1 MILGINYKVM
11 RLNVLIK
18 ILTVFSISLMSAA
31 ESQPLKWGYVNFAPY
46 HYSENNKVEGSIA
59 KQVESIFKKA
69 GIEYSAF
76 ELPNKRVKL
85 YIEQGYIDFTTV
97 IDSFIS
103 NPNLFLKSDLPIYK
117 VNLGAICLKST
128 HQISSLDHL
137 KNLQLILMSG
147 YTYGQDRILDDNNG
161 FDIAM
166 SAKNHENAI
175 KALTYKRGDC
185 VLGYQSPFLVEE
197 IKYPETDFYFYLIN
211 ELPVYLY
218 LNKNVPNAHSIMQ
231 TINESIYKLQTRK

>member
-1 MILGINYKVM
+1 MILRVNYKVM
-11 RLNVLIK
+11 RLRVLIV
-18 ILTVFSISLMSAA
+18 ILIIFSISLISAA
-31 ESQPLKWGYVNFAPY
+31 KIPPLKWGYVNFAPY
-46 HYSENNKVEGSIA
+46 HYSENNKVKGSIA
-59 KQVESIFKKA
+59 EEVDYIFKKA

-85 YIEQGYIDFTTV
+85 FIEQGNIDFTTV

-103 NPNLFLKSDLPIYK
+103 NPKLFLKSERPIYK

-128 HQISSLDHL
+128 HQISNLDQL
-137 KNLQLILMSG
+137 KNLPLILMNG
-147 YTYGQDRILDDNNG
+147 YTYGQDRILDESNG

-175 KALTYKRGDC
+175 KALTYNRGDC
-185 VLGYQSPFLVEE
+185 VLGYLSPFLVEE
-197 IKYPETDFYFYLIN
+197 IKYPKTDFYFYLIS

-218 LNKNVPNAHSIMQ
+218 LNKNEISRF
-231 TINESIYKLQTRK
+231 TRET